1 MAADVKIPSR
11 ASSVDLPSGTY
22 IELVASLCE
31 TRMPAVIMTLM
42 FMGIGMCTV
51 RDAHDGPLAALVAL
65 GTLASVAR
73 LYVLLRGR
81 RLCMRPNLSLDDATR
96 FERQFALTYC
106 TFALIFGLYAAR
118 ALALPIL
125 EWQMPVSIAVVGYA
139 AGAASTIALRPK
151 IVVTSLMLSV
161 LPPASALLLRHEPSA
176 LVSGA
181 ALLALL
187 AGGLRSIGKRYLSQ
201 STTTTERRDFARQ
214 AKTDHLTGLGN
225 RLALANAFDGH
236 THNQRGTDIALH
248 YVDLDDFKA
257 INDQLGHQIG
267 DRLLR
272 LVAEKLQR
280 CVRPD
285 DVVVRLGG
293 DEFVVFQND
302 AANDEDVE
310 RYAARLAEA
319 INTSYH
325 VDGLTVP
332 VGASVGSRR
341 CAGAIE
347 SMEALLT
354 SADAALRQQKIERKA
369 GKAHPA
375 SPDTDAADARDRDV
389 EETRPTSRTG
399 NEARSQLLLL
409 GIAKM
414 TWEAAADGVVEV
426 DSPTWRAYTGQ
437 SYDDWKGYGWLTAI
451 HPDDR
456 LLTMD
461 RWRSAVREKRSV
473 HAEYRLK
480 GNDGIYRWMSVHALP
495 LHNDDGS
502 IAKWLG
508 VNIDIDESRRAEQ
521 TP

>member
-1 MAADVKIPSR
+1 MAFGVTIPPR
-11 ASSVDLPSGTY
+11 ARSLGLPSGTY

-31 TRMPAVIMTLM
+31 TRMPAMIMTLM
-42 FMGIGMCTV
+42 FMAIGLCTI
-51 RDAHDGPLAALVAL
+51 RTAHDGPLTSLVAL
-65 GTLASVAR
+65 GSLASVAR
-73 LYVLLRGR
+73 LFVLLRGR
-81 RLCMRPNLSLDDATR
+81 RLCVRPNLSLEDAAR
-96 FERQFALTYC
+96 FEKQFALTYC

-118 ALALPIL
+118 ALALPL
-125 EWQMPVSIAVVGYA
+125 VEWQMPVSIAVVGYA

-161 LPPASALLLRHEPSA
+161 LPAAGALLLRNETSA
-176 LVSGA
+176 LVSAA

-187 AGGLRSIGKRYLSQ
+187 AGGLRSISKRYISQ
-201 STTTTERRDFARQ
+201 SSTTTKRHDFARQ
-214 AKTDHLTGLGN
+214 AETDYLTGVGN
-225 RLALANAFDGH
+225 RLALSNAIEGH
-236 THNQRGTDIALH
+236 THAERIAGIALH

-280 CVRPD
+280 CGRPD

-302 AANDEDVE
+302 AASDEDAE
-310 RYAARLAEA
+310 LYAARIAQA
-319 INTSYH
+319 VNTSYQ
-325 VDGLTVP
+325 VDGLTVA

-341 CAGAIE
+341 CAGPIE

-369 GKAHPA
+369 RKAHPPSWNARA
-375 SPDTDAADARDRDV
+375 SNARGQEVEDTQR
-389 EETRPTSRTG
+389 TSSPG

-414 TWEAAADGVVEV
+414 TWEAAPDGVVEI

-456 LLTMD
+456 LMTMD
-461 RWRSAVREKRSV
+461 RWRSAIREKRSV

-480 GNDGIYRWMSVHALP
+480 GTDGAYRWMSVHALP
-495 LHNDDGS
+495 LHNEDGS

-508 VNIDIDESRRAEQ
+508 VNIDIDEPRRAEERL
-521 TP
+521 